1 MSGLDSNVVSTAD
14 ILLQAKEIQS
24 KIAEKIKANVKE
36 NRYLE
41 KLLQSLF
48 QIGIGESQVAPV
60 KNVLDSIV
68 KPELNLKM
76 QLAQLAREHGVV
88 SVSKLPVLFSAK
100 NWHNG
105 GSPESL
111 KSQAGAIVRANPSV
125 FERQGRGYFRLTS
138 DKGNANRGLNKKP
151 LVEFCYDALAS
162 MPKREGKLS
171 QIAAYALAHGY
182 RSQAKSSPLST
193 LVCQVVREDNR
204 FIRVMP
210 GLYRLR
216 ANS

>member
-36 NRYLE
+36 NQYLE
-41 KLLQSLF
+41 KLLQSLYRV
-48 QIGIGESQVAPV
+48 GIGENQIVPV
-60 KNVLDSIV
+60 KNALDDIV
-68 KPELNLKM
+68 KPELTLKM
-76 QLAQLAREHGVV
+76 QLAQLTREHGVV
-88 SVSKLPVLFSAK
+88 SVSNLPSLFAAK
-100 NWHNG
+100 NWQNG

-111 KSQAGAIVRANPSV
+111 KSQAGAIVRENPTI

-138 DKGNANRGLNKKP
+138 YKGNANRGLNKKP
-151 LVEFCYDALAS
+151 LVEFCYDALSS
-162 MPKREGKLS
+162 MPKQEGKLS
-171 QIAAYALAHGY
+171 QIAAYAIANGY

-193 LVCQVVREDNR
+193 LVCQVVREDSR
-204 FIRVMP
+204 FIRVVP
-210 GLYRLR
+210 GLYRLH